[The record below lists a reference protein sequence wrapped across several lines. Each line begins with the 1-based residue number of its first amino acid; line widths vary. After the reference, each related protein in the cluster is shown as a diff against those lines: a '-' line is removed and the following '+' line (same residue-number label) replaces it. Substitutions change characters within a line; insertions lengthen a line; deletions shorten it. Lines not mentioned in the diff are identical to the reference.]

1 MPAPTVDKI
10 MTEII
15 ENHIA
20 LSQKLRHLSKAG
32 YGENSPSLKK
42 YFIDRL

>member
-1 MPAPTVDKI
+1 MPAPIIDQT

-15 ENHIA
+15 EKHIT

-42 YFIDRL
+42 YFIDRI